1 MAYVVSSPGSC
12 GEFIQ
17 GYSEGSSFMV
27 TCPIDRFS
35 YALSGF
41 GEKGDILP
49 SKAEKAMKGTLRY
62 LGEERTSL
70 PLRLKSYIQKGKG
83 MASSTADISAVSQA
97 VALSL
102 GRKLSEREIADIAL
116 SIEPSDA
123 TFFKGIVQ
131 FDYREGRLIREMG
144 ICPAMQI
151 LIYDC
156 GGEVDTMQFNSRKDL
171 VDLQKSNGK
180 EVSRALTLFREGIRT
195 QSTALIGKAASIS
208 SFANQKILFKKPLD
222 DFYRLGLKE
231 GGEGVICAHS
241 GTVLGLILPP
251 DRPAE
256 AVRRHIDEAMKGR
269 MTFLDLVH
277 ITNRGME
284 YRKCDMNDFEKL

>member
-17 GYSEGSSFMV
+17 GYGEGSSFMV

-35 YALSGF
+35 YALSDF
-41 GEKGDILP
+41 GAPGDSLP
-49 SKAEKAMKGTLRY
+49 PKAEMAMERTLSY
-62 LGEERTSL
+62 LGEEEKSL
-70 PLRLKSYIQKGKG
+70 PLRLKSYIRKGKG
-83 MASSTADISAVSQA
+83 MASSTADISAVAGA
-97 VALSL
+97 VALAC
-102 GRKLSEREIADIAL
+102 GRKLSMRDIAKIAL
-116 SIEPSDA
+116 TIEPSDA

-156 GGEVDTMQFNSRKDL
+156 GGEVDTVQFNSRKDL
-171 VDLQKSNGK
+171 VDLQKSNGPAIR
-180 EVSRALTLFREGIRT
+180 EALSLFREGIEK
-195 QSTALIGKAASIS
+195 QSSALIGRASSIS
-208 SFANQKILFKKPLD
+208 AFANQKILYKKPLD

-251 DRPAE
+251 DRKAE
-256 AVRRHIDEAMKGR
+256 EVRRHIDEAMKGR

-284 YRKCDMNDFEKL
+284 YRKCDRNDFEKL

>member
-1 MAYVVSSPGSC
+1 
-12 GEFIQ
+12 
-17 GYSEGSSFMV
+17 
-27 TCPIDRFS
+27 
-35 YALSGF
+35 
-41 GEKGDILP
+41 
-49 SKAEKAMKGTLRY
+49 
-62 LGEERTSL
+62 
-70 PLRLKSYIQKGKG
+70 
-83 MASSTADISAVSQA
+83 
-97 VALSL
+97 
-102 GRKLSEREIADIAL
+102 
-116 SIEPSDA
+116 
-123 TFFKGIVQ
+123 
-131 FDYREGRLIREMG
+131 MG

-180 EVSRALTLFREGIRT
+180 EVSRALSLFREGIRT
-195 QSTALIGKAASIS
+195 QSTALIGQAASIS
-208 SFANQKILFKKPLD
+208 AFANQKILFKKPLD
-222 DFYRLGLKE
+222 DFYHLGLKE

-251 DRPAE
+251 DRKAE
-256 AVRRHIDEAMKGR
+256 EVRRHIDEAMKGR